1 MPFSWLLLLGG
12 FPFVLGGRIYCLA
25 VKIIYRENN
34 KLYCTES
41 KLAFQRLF
49 TLRKE
54 DPSTKQILEGGTTL
68 RSVNLYKFRFQCV
81 VPKYIQ

>member
-25 VKIIYRENN
+25 VKIIYKENY

-54 DPSTKQILEGGTTL
+54 GS
-68 RSVNLYKFRFQCV
+68 
-81 VPKYIQ
+81 

>member
-12 FPFVLGGRIYCLA
+12 FPFVLGGRIYWLA

-49 TLRKE
+49 ILRKE
-54 DPSTKQILEGGTTL
+54 DPSTKKILEGGTTL
-68 RSVNLYKFRFQCV
+68 RSVYLYKFRFECV

>member
-12 FPFVLGGRIYCLA
+12 FPFVLRGRVYCLA

-54 DPSTKQILEGGTTL
+54 DPNTKKILEGGTTL
-68 RSVNLYKFRFQCV
+68 RSVYLYKFQSVCV
-81 VPKYIQ
+81 VPKHIQ